1 VAPAATRLRRLLAV
15 AAILG
20 TIVLAAV
27 PAHTALRADPD
38 VLAHEDYVRPAC
50 RVPFQVFPEPICP
63 RVVAGESPAT
73 AMFALVA
80 VPLLTWGLRPGRLL
94 VLAILGG
101 AWAAVQFAG
110 PFLFTFRSTTGER
123 PSPFEPDAGCGLV
136 NCGLDHTLFHLGQ
149 LPFLVAIVLISYGLY
164 RSSRAAADGN
174 HQRPIAT
181 RHGQEADR
189 LRGN

>member
-1 VAPAATRLRRLLAV
+1 
-15 AAILG
+15 
-20 TIVLAAV
+20 
-27 PAHTALRADPD
+27 
-38 VLAHEDYVRPAC
+38 
-50 RVPFQVFPEPICP
+50 
-63 RVVAGESPAT
+63 
-73 AMFALVA
+73 MFALVA

-149 LPFLVAIVLISYGLY
+149 LPFLIAIALISYGLY
-164 RSSRAAADGN
+164 RSSRAAADANPPGTDRN
-174 HQRPIAT
+174 AT
-181 RHGQEADR
+181 QA
-189 LRGN
+189 